1 MTQIRHRRE
10 GIFRTLVSDATQ
22 GRTSLRYA
30 PAPGPKEWP
39 SQHGI
44 CLDIGRTSCQ
54 LRTAHNPAFTFQQLT
69 IVVCLDLTRLEWE
82 TWSTHAPM
90 KRILRYCP
98 AINATSVSGT
108 IRASICGLRPQIT
121 PIPTVASINRYT
133 HRCRYTP
140 RSCFRPDPQDWAHNV
155 SSAVVKP

>member
-1 MTQIRHRRE
+1 MPHKRVRHYDVHWHQGQKNGRASMVYAL
-10 GIFRTLVSDATQ
+10 TLDELLASFEQCITRPLHFNNQQSSSVLAS
-22 GRTSLRYA
+22 
-30 PAPGPKEWP
+30 
-39 SQHGI
+39 HGWK
-44 CLDIGRTSCQ
+44 
-54 LRTAHNPAFTFQQLT
+54 
-69 IVVCLDLTRLEWE
+69 WE

-90 KRILRYCP
+90 RRILRYCP

-108 IRASICGLRPQIT
+108 IRDSICGLRPQTT

-140 RSCFRPDPQDWAHNV
+140 RSCFRPEPQDWAHNV